1 MEETKTAVKTP
12 AKTFQYRIE
21 LPQLTKK
28 PLFYAQ
34 PLLLWDVKTQTTR
47 FNMTEA
53 VAVLSSLQLT
63 MSDTLHFGEELRDA
77 NDEN

>member
-12 AKTFQYRIE
+12 TKKFHHRIE

-28 PLFYAQ
+28 PLFYGQ
-34 PLLLWDVKTQTTR
+34 PLLLWDVKTQTSR

-53 VAVLSSLQLT
+53 FSLLSSLQLT
-63 MSDTLHFGEELRDA
+63 LSDFLHFGEVIRSA
-77 NDEN
+77 ADEN

>member
-12 AKTFQYRIE
+12 TKKFQYRIE

-53 VAVLSSLQLT
+53 FSLLSSLQLT
-63 MSDTLHFGEELRDA
+63 LSDLLHFGEEVRSA
-77 NDEN
+77 ADEN

>member
-12 AKTFQYRIE
+12 TNTFQYRIE
-21 LPQLTKK
+21 LPVLTKK
-28 PLFYAQ
+28 PLFCAQ
-34 PLLLWDVKTQTTR
+34 PLLLYDARTQATR

-63 MSDTLHFGEELRDA
+63 MSDTLHFGEELREA
-77 NDEN
+77 ADEN

>member
-12 AKTFQYRIE
+12 AKKFQHRIE

-28 PLFYAQ
+28 PLFYGQ
-34 PLLLWDVKTQTTR
+34 PLLLWDVKTQTSR

-53 VAVLSSLQLT
+53 LAVIHSLQLT
-63 MSDTLHFGEELRDA
+63 LSDLLHFGEEVRSA
-77 NDEN
+77 ADEN